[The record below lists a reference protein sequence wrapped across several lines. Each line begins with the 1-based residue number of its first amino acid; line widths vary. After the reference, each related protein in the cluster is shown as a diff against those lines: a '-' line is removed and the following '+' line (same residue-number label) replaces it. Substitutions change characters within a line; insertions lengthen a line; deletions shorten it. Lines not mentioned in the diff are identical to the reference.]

1 MNQQMMDE
9 TQRPKLMEQSGWR
22 NIAFGMK
29 FMATII
35 SINNSTL
42 FGLLSHT
49 FTPMDDI
56 VGGGRSMGEVQE
68 QGNRKEKYYI

>member
-1 MNQQMMDE
+1 MMDE
-9 TQRPKLMEQSGWR
+9 TQRPKLMEQKSGWR

-42 FGLLSHT
+42 FGLLSYS
-49 FTPMDDI
+49 FLLQWI
-56 VGGGRSMGEVQE
+56 
-68 QGNRKEKYYI
+68 IL